1 MANKITTTETL
12 KIEAIFTD
20 ADTRTLNLPNPRAGL
35 SSSDITALSDYLA
48 DNNLL
53 IGDKTGAQF
62 GRITK
67 ATKVSKATTV
77 LDITT
82 PS

>member
-1 MANKITTTETL
+1 MADKITTTNTLSVET
-12 KIEAIFTD
+12 IFTD
-20 ADTRTLNLPNPRAGL
+20 ADTRTFSLPNPRSDL
-35 SSSDITALSDYLA
+35 TSSDITNLSNYLA

-67 ATKVSKATTV
+67 ATKISKETTL
-77 LDITT
+77 LDIT
-82 PS
+82 S

>member
-1 MANKITTTETL
+1 MADKITTTETL
-12 KIEAIFTD
+12 KIETIFTD
-20 ADTRTLNLPNPRAGL
+20 ADTRTFNLPNPRNDL
-35 SSSDITALSDYLA
+35 TSSDITTLSNYLA

-67 ATKVSKATTV
+67 ATRSRKMTTT
-77 LDITT
+77 LDIT
-82 PS
+82 S

>member
-1 MANKITTTETL
+1 MADKITMTNTLSVET
-12 KIEAIFTD
+12 IFTD
-20 ADTRTLNLPNPRAGL
+20 ADTRTFNLPNPRSDIA
-35 SSSDITALSDYLA
+35 SSDITALSNYLA

-67 ATKVSKATTV
+67 ATVTSKETTV
-77 LDITT
+77 LDIT
-82 PS
+82 S